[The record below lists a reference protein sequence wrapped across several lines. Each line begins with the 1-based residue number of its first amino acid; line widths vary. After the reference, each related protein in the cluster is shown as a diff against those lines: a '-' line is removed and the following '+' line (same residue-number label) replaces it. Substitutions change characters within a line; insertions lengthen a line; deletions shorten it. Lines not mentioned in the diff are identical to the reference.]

1 MSSKSKP
8 RRLFVRQFFLQNTF
22 PLILSLAVTV
32 ILAAV
37 NLALTWLI
45 QQLID
50 VTTGNSSRFS
60 FLQLTLFAGVLL
72 LCLVILMLAN
82 YLAKPRF
89 LRRAMT
95 QYKNY
100 AFSLLLQKNLAS
112 FLKENTSTYI
122 SALTNDAISI
132 ELNLLEKIFP
142 LFTQLLLF
150 TGALAMMLYYSP
162 LLTLYAFLFTLLPVL
177 ASLLSGRYLVEAE
190 KEVSV
195 KNEQYVAAIKDSLSG
210 FSVIKSFKAEKE
222 IQEQTGHSAVNA
234 EAAKFRKRKIST
246 LIQMFGSVAGFIA
259 QIGVFLVGAWLSL
272 SGKGVTA
279 GVVIAFVNLMN
290 FLISPIAEVPQTLA
304 GMRASL
310 GLIDKLATS
319 LSTQVRDEGKD
330 ISPTLQS
337 HIRFEDLHYAY
348 EEGKPVLFGVDTQIN
363 KGECVGLVGASGS
376 GKSTLLHLLM
386 GGSTTYEG
394 NILLDN
400 TELRD
405 VSTQSLYDLLSMVQ
419 QNVFIFNSSIR
430 DNITMFRDFPDAQVN
445 RAVELSGLKELLLKR
460 GEDYLCGENGVHLS
474 GGERQRI
481 AIARALLRENS
492 VLLMDEATA
501 SLDPETARHI
511 SESIFR
517 LDGLTRIV
525 VTHRLEDQLL
535 SRYDK
540 ILALKDGK
548 ILESGTFKDLMDKKG
563 YFYSLYTVSQ

>member
-8 RRLFVRQFFLQNTF
+8 RRLFVKQFFLQNTF

-234 EAAKFRKRKIST
+234 EAAKFRKRKISS

-394 NILLDN
+394 NILLDD

>member
-246 LIQMFGSVAGFIA
+246 LIQMFGSIAGFIA

>member
-394 NILLDN
+394 NILLDD

>member
-8 RRLFVRQFFLQNTF
+8 RRLFVKQFFLQNTF

-82 YLAKPRF
+82 YFAKPRF

-234 EAAKFRKRKIST
+234 EAAKFRKRKISS

-348 EEGKPVLFGVDTQIN
+348 EEGKSVLFGVDTQIN

-394 NILLDN
+394 NILLDD

-405 VSTQSLYDLLSMVQ
+405 VSTQSLYELLSMVQ

>member
-1 MSSKSKP
+1 
-8 RRLFVRQFFLQNTF
+8 
-22 PLILSLAVTV
+22 
-32 ILAAV
+32 
-37 NLALTWLI
+37 
-45 QQLID
+45 
-50 VTTGNSSRFS
+50 
-60 FLQLTLFAGVLL
+60 
-72 LCLVILMLAN
+72 
-82 YLAKPRF
+82 
-89 LRRAMT
+89 
-95 QYKNY
+95 
-100 AFSLLLQKNLAS
+100 
-112 FLKENTSTYI
+112 
-122 SALTNDAISI
+122 
-132 ELNLLEKIFP
+132 
-142 LFTQLLLF
+142 
-150 TGALAMMLYYSP
+150 
-162 LLTLYAFLFTLLPVL
+162 
-177 ASLLSGRYLVEAE
+177 
-190 KEVSV
+190 
-195 KNEQYVAAIKDSLSG
+195 YVAAIKDSLSG

>member
-1 MSSKSKP
+1 M
-8 RRLFVRQFFLQNTF
+8 
-22 PLILSLAVTV
+22 
-32 ILAAV
+32 
-37 NLALTWLI
+37 
-45 QQLID
+45 
-50 VTTGNSSRFS
+50 
-60 FLQLTLFAGVLL
+60 
-72 LCLVILMLAN
+72 
-82 YLAKPRF
+82 
-89 LRRAMT
+89 
-95 QYKNY
+95 
-100 AFSLLLQKNLAS
+100 
-112 FLKENTSTYI
+112 
-122 SALTNDAISI
+122 
-132 ELNLLEKIFP
+132 
-142 LFTQLLLF
+142 
-150 TGALAMMLYYSP
+150 
-162 LLTLYAFLFTLLPVL
+162 
-177 ASLLSGRYLVEAE
+177 
-190 KEVSV
+190 
-195 KNEQYVAAIKDSLSG
+195 
-210 FSVIKSFKAEKE
+210 
-222 IQEQTGHSAVNA
+222 
-234 EAAKFRKRKIST
+234 
-246 LIQMFGSVAGFIA
+246 
-259 QIGVFLVGAWLSL
+259 
-272 SGKGVTA
+272 
-279 GVVIAFVNLMN
+279 
-290 FLISPIAEVPQTLA
+290 
-304 GMRASL
+304 
-310 GLIDKLATS
+310 
-319 LSTQVRDEGKD
+319 
-330 ISPTLQS
+330 
-337 HIRFEDLHYAY
+337 
-348 EEGKPVLFGVDTQIN
+348 
-363 KGECVGLVGASGS
+363 VGASGS
-376 GKSTLLHLLM
+376 VNSTLLHLLK
-386 GGSTTYEG
+386 GGCTTFEV